1 MKFIICLFVLFL
13 AICFTYRFIKNLMNT
28 SIKWIALIMSGIE
41 ILAFGAILRLITE
54 VF

>member
-13 AICFTYRFIKNLMNT
+13 AACSAYRFIKNLMMTN
-28 SIKWIALIMSGIE
+28 IKWTALIMSGIE
-41 ILAFGAILRLITE
+41 VLAFGAILRLITE

>member
-13 AICFTYRFIKNLMNT
+13 AICSAYRFIKNLMRVN
-28 SIKWIALIMSGIE
+28 IKWTALIMSGIE
-41 ILAFGAILRLITE
+41 VLAFGAILRLITE